1 MKKFILITTMIILHC
16 SISIRAF
23 GQTITADNTTIT
35 ALIKKP
41 LHKSQH
47 MSYIVDR
54 MNNGLCSLIFMKAL
68 DNAEIKIY
76 QYGIL
81 IDQKSGSFREGENYT
96 LDLQGYGQGEYTI
109 EVYCNNSKIF
119 SSFEV
124 I

>member
-1 MKKFILITTMIILHC
+1 MKKIILITTMIILLC

-23 GQTITADNTTIT
+23 GQTKTTDNTTIT
-35 ALIKKP
+35 TPFKKP
-41 LHKSQH
+41 LHKSLH
-47 MSYIVDR
+47 MSYIVDC
-54 MNNGLCSLIFMKAL
+54 MNNGICSLMFMKAL
-68 DNAEIKIY
+68 DNVEIKIY

-81 IDQKSGSFREGENYT
+81 IGQNSGYFRKGETYT

-109 EVYCNNSKIF
+109 EVYCNNRKIF